1 MDRKIPFRTRNLL
14 SMESEEYPIPG
25 IPDQVKAMVFDLDG
39 TVLHTMHHHW
49 QAWEQVSTEY
59 NFELTKETLLSM
71 AGTPSEHIME
81 QLAREQKITIDTKA
95 AALRKQKIYVSLA
108 HETEVIPMVV
118 ETARLAKKRGLPI
131 AVATGGTRLQV
142 EKAMKAAMVDDLFDA
157 IVTADEVTHGKPHP
171 ETFLKAAELLG
182 VPPQYCVGFEDAPR
196 GLEAIQNAEF
206 LKGIDVTKLPGY
218 PSI

>member
-1 MDRKIPFRTRNLL
+1 MANEDYPW
-14 SMESEEYPIPG
+14 PIPG
-25 IPDQVKAMVFDLDG
+25 IPDQVRAFVFDLDG

-49 QAWEQVSTEY
+49 QAWEQVSIEY

-71 AGTPSEHIME
+71 AGTPSTAIME
-81 QLAREQKITIDTKA
+81 QLAKEQGITLDTKA
-95 AALRKQKIYVSLA
+95 AALRKQLIYVSLA
-108 HETEVIPMVV
+108 HETDVIPMVV
-118 ETARLAKKRGLPI
+118 ETAKLAKERGLPI

-157 IVTADEVTHGKPHP
+157 VVTADEVTHGKPHP

-196 GLEAIQNAEF
+196 GMEAIQNAGF
-206 LKGIDVTKLPGY
+206 LKGIDVTTLPGY